1 MTENKLDRICIVM
14 MSAVGD
20 AVHVLPLVNAIK
32 RHNPSSHITWVLQP
46 GPASLVRGHPAVDEI
61 IIFDRSKGVRAF
73 REVISKLRA
82 QHFDVL
88 INLQAYLKAGII
100 TALSGS
106 RRRIGFDRARAPDAN
121 WLFTTERIPARGERH
136 VQEQY
141 FEFLELLGIEP
152 EPAEWKLGPWDG
164 EREWQMEFISQFDRP
179 IAAIVVAASSVARDW
194 APERIAEVCDIL
206 SERYDV
212 QPVLVGSD
220 SPKER
225 EVVARITSLTRS
237 KPVSMLGSGLRKL
250 VAIIDA
256 SALVI
261 TPDTGPLHIS
271 AALNKPVIAL
281 MGVTDSRRT
290 GPFRRFDDLI
300 VDTFNSPG
308 ESGPI
313 SKAKVRAAKSGDGM
327 ARITVAD
334 VVEKLEIWNE
344 RYRGK
349 S

>member
-1 MTENKLDRICIVM
+1 MTDGRLDRICIVM

-20 AVHVLPLVNAIK
+20 TVHVLPLVNAIK
-32 RHNPSSHITWVLQP
+32 RQHPSSHITWVLQP
-46 GPASLVRGHPAVDEI
+46 GPATLVRGHPAVDEVI
-61 IIFDRSKGVRAF
+61 VFDRSKGLRAF
-73 REVISKLRA
+73 REVISELRA
-82 QHFDVL
+82 RDFDVL

-100 TALSGS
+100 TALSGT

-141 FEFLELLGIEP
+141 FEFLEQLGVEP
-152 EPAEWKLGPWDG
+152 EPAEWRLGPWDT
-164 EREWQMEFISQFDRP
+164 EREWQREFMSQFDRP
-179 IAAIVVAASSVARDW
+179 IAAVVVAASNAARDW

-206 SERYDV
+206 SEQYDV
-212 QPVLVGSD
+212 QPVLVGGD

-225 EVVARITSLTRS
+225 DVVARIMSRTRS

-250 VAIIDA
+250 VSILDA

-261 TPDTGPLHIS
+261 SPDTGPLHIS
-271 AALNKPVIAL
+271 VALNKPVIAL

-290 GPFRRFDDLI
+290 GPWRHFDDLI
-300 VDTFNSPG
+300 VDTFNDPD
-308 ESGPI
+308 EPAPI
-313 SKAKVRAAKSGDGM
+313 SKKRVSAAKSGDGM
-327 ARITVAD
+327 ARISVAD
-334 VVEKLEIWNE
+334 VVKKLEIWNK